1 MKKLINLFDYN
12 QKIKFIFLIFF
23 KLIASFLELLGLGM
37 VILILNSLL
46 GLNNSY
52 FEIINDFIKYFS
64 KNYNKLIY

>member
-23 KLIASFLELLGLGM
+23 MLIASFLELLGLGM